1 MNKLQFFWRL
11 LLDWL
16 LTVMG
21 VLGAMF
27 CLITAFGLPRPGDLI
42 PGVLLSAALSCC
54 LLSEKKLRRFGV
66 PALTALLALLCWI
79 WHETLG
85 ESFRQLWGVLISR
98 IALGYDRLLNLVPR
112 EPPEPGAVGPA
123 LACLGLVMAL
133 AVSCAVRWWRRSF
146 PAALFLAPAII
157 PCFILLDTPP
167 ALLPLL
173 AAAASVLIQAFSQ
186 SVRRRAA
193 GEECKAICLAALLS
207 AAILGLLLILFPRE
221 EYSPPISWNQ
231 LSDKMEDWSRAQNN
245 RGNQEAGL
253 TGDPEQVNLSTLGAL
268 PNHASTMLRIRA
280 EQSDNLYLRGS
291 AYSEFDGRSWARGE
305 ELDWDRSTIL
315 PYLGEEGGER
325 LEISTEDP
333 EPVLYT
339 TYHLSTLPQG
349 AREISDNQIP
359 NPDGRTRYQ
368 FRYLRI
374 WRGRSSVD
382 ALYDG
387 WVRES
392 CVQLP
397 EQTRRAVLAWW
408 DRQGGGEPPIRSGPR
423 MVEFARQAAAAVSQ
437 CAVYSRNPLRTPD
450 GVDFCDWF
458 LNEAEEGYCV
468 HFATACTA
476 LLRAM
481 NIPARYVTGYVCHTV
496 GGETVAV
503 TTLQAHAWVEIWDE
517 GRWIPIEPTP
527 EDATEFAGQGMGGG
541 EQPPVPDSSA
551 PATEYPIPDDSRLPE
566 PPESV
571 PTRPL
576 PTQEIPEST
585 KPVGGDSPADPASPS
600 KNLTPLWIF
609 LGVIGLLALMLG
621 RRSLARQLRERRLAR
636 ASVNDR
642 ARLLYRYIRRLHSL
656 GGGKIPEEVKRLAY
670 KAGFSQYELSE
681 EELACLRQLYDQQ
694 TARLQTAYF
703 RRRFYCKYI
712 RAVV

>member
-16 LTVMG
+16 LTVLG

-27 CLITAFGLPRPGDLI
+27 CLITAFGLPLPGDLI
-42 PGVLLSAALSCC
+42 PGVLLVSALCC
-54 LLSEKKLRRFGV
+54 GLLSEKKLRRFSV
-66 PALTALLALLCWI
+66 PAITALLALLCWI
-79 WHETLG
+79 CHETLG
-85 ESFRQLWGVLISR
+85 ESFRQLWGVLVSR
-98 IALGYDRLLNLVPR
+98 FALGYDRLLDLAPR
-112 EPPEPGAVGPA
+112 EPPELGAVGPA
-123 LACLGLVMAL
+123 LACLGLVMAF
-133 AVSCAVRWWRRSF
+133 AVSCAVRWWQRSF
-146 PAALFLAPAII
+146 PAALFLAPGIV

-167 ALLPLL
+167 ALLPLMT
-173 AAAASVLIQAFSQ
+173 AVASILIQVFSQ
-186 SVRRRAA
+186 PVRRRAA

-207 AAILGLLLILFPRE
+207 AGILGLLLILFPRE
-221 EYSPPISWNQ
+221 SYSPPISWNQ
-231 LSDKMEDWSRAQNN
+231 LSDRMEHWGREQNN
-245 RGNQEAGL
+245 LGNRQAGL
-253 TGDPEQVNLSTLGAL
+253 TGDPEQVDLSALGAL
-268 PNHASTMLRIRA
+268 PNHASTMLRVRA
-280 EQSDNLYLRGS
+280 EKSDNLYLRGS
-291 AYSEFDGRSWARGE
+291 SYVEFDGRSWARGQE
-305 ELDWDRSTIL
+305 PGWSQSTL
-315 PYLGEEGGER
+315 FPYLGEEGGER
-325 LEISTEDP
+325 LEIITEDP
-333 EPVLYT
+333 EPVFYT
-339 TYHLSTLPQG
+339 TYHLSALPQG

-359 NPDGRTRYQ
+359 NPDERTRYQ
-368 FRYLRI
+368 LRYLRA
-374 WRGRSSVD
+374 WSGRSAD
-382 ALYDG
+382 ELYDL
-387 WVRES
+387 WIRER

-397 EQTRRAVLAWW
+397 GQTREAVLAWW
-408 DRQGGGEPPIRSGPR
+408 KKQGGGQPPVLSGPR
-423 MVEFARQAAAAVSQ
+423 MEEFARQAAAAVSQ
-437 CAVYSRNPLRTPD
+437 CAAYSRNPVHPPAEA
-450 GVDFCDWF
+450 DFCGWF

-503 TTLQAHAWVEIWDE
+503 TNLQAHAWVEIWSQ

-541 EQPPVPDSSA
+541 QQPVEPDSSA
-551 PATEYPIPDDSRLPE
+551 TETEYQIPDDSRLPE

-571 PTRPL
+571 PTRPR

-585 KPVGGDSPADPASPS
+585 RPVGGDSPADPASPS
-600 KNLTPLWIF
+600 KNLTPLWVF

-621 RRSLARQLRERRLAR
+621 RRALAQRLRERKLAQ

-656 GGGKIPEEVKRLAY
+656 GGGKIPEEVERLAY